1 MASSLERSLYPQ
13 AGLTPTS
20 GVQYFGNTGRG
31 MNVDYF
37 SQVPPAAQAPASSR
51 PAANVNPGFSTP
63 AASDFETPGA
73 GFLTTP
79 TELGF
84 GGEGTAA
91 PGAPG
96 GGISPGTAAAMGGVA
111 SLGSVAAGLTGNQ
124 GLGMASGALG
134 SMAAASQG
142 NMGPALGMMGSVAGL
157 SPAASAAL
165 GIAGTA
171 MSPTGS
177 VNSAIGSTLGGL
189 LGSAAFGPI
198 GAFAGSQLGAMA
210 APAVGVATDA
220 LATIGQV
227 ALGQVVNAFST
238 PNTQEQQD
246 AIAVVDMGPT
256 SPGTSPSSG
265 NSDATNATGI
275 SGLGL
280 SDTNQGPPDSG
291 PSGVS
296 GVSGVSGIGV
306 GSSEGI
312 NGMDA
317 ASDAAAAANGG
328 DSAGA
333 GVGGVGAGDGGGGI
347 GAGEGLADGGL
358 IGDRPGIT
366 KRYADGGPLLAMGFA
381 DGGRIAMGAVPSN
394 ASVNERVNAIL
405 RNPKMRQNIV
415 ARAQQLMDSGEL
427 TPEEVMTMGRV
438 AEAAMYNPSL
448 YPQLRQFV
456 ASQGMTPL
464 PAAYDP
470 SVVTKIIAVSRALQQ
485 STPAGQVPPT
495 TAAAVSPP
503 APGMRKGGMI
513 HGPGTGRS
521 DSIGTINES
530 TGEPVR
536 VANGEYII
544 PEHVVR
550 VKGREFFDNLLRRYA
565 DVPKEN

>member
-37 SQVPPAAQAPASSR
+37 SQIPPSVQAPASSR
-51 PAANVNPGFSTP
+51 PVANINPGFTTP
-63 AASDFETPGA
+63 AASESSETPGA

-96 GGISPGTAAAMGGVA
+96 GGISPGTAATIGNAA
-111 SLGSVAAGLTGNQ
+111 SVAGLMGAVTGNQ
-124 GLGMASGALG
+124 GVSQAAGVVGAAN
-134 SMAAASQG
+134 AAAQG
-142 NMGPALGMMGSVAGL
+142 NLGPTAAIGASLMGASPALAGL
-157 SPAASAAL
+157 VGL
-165 GIAGTA
+165 GATGL
-171 MSPTGS
+171 STGS
-177 VNSAIGSTLGGL
+177 VSNAAIGSTAGSVIGGM
-189 LGSAAFGPI
+189 AFGPI
-198 GAFAGSQLGAMA
+198 GAFVGSLLGKAVAETAGNTSVSVGESATPGGTTVSGSINGQGFSFSEA
-210 APAVGVATDA
+210 APGATSDGTTGPGS
-220 LATIGQV
+220 AT
-227 ALGQVVNAFST
+227 
-238 PNTQEQQD
+238 
-246 AIAVVDMGPT
+246 
-256 SPGTSPSSG
+256 
-265 NSDATNATGI
+265 
-275 SGLGL
+275 
-280 SDTNQGPPDSG
+280 
-291 PSGVS
+291 
-296 GVSGVSGIGV
+296 GIGV
-306 GSSEGI
+306 GSTSGI
-312 NGMDA
+312 NGMDAASDAAAA

-394 ASVNERVNAIL
+394 ASVNDRVNAIL

-565 DVPKEN
+565 DVPKES

>member
-37 SQVPPAAQAPASSR
+37 SQVPPAVQAPASSR

-63 AASDFETPGA
+63 ATSDFETPGA

-79 TELGF
+79 TEIGF

-111 SLGSVAAGLTGNQ
+111 SLGGVAAGLTGSQ

-134 SMAAASQG
+134 SVAAASQG

-177 VNSAIGSTLGGL
+177 VNSAIGSTLGGM

-246 AIAVVDMGPT
+246 AIAVVDLGST

-317 ASDAAAAANGG
+317 ASDAATAASSDAGTSSSSDG
-328 DSAGA
+328 SAGA
-333 GVGGVGAGDGGGGI
+333 ATAGD
-347 GAGEGLADGGL
+347 AGWADGGL

-394 ASVNERVNAIL
+394 ASVNDRVNAIL

-503 APGMRKGGMI
+503 TPGMRKGGMI

>member
-37 SQVPPAAQAPASSR
+37 SQRPAAQAPATSR
-51 PAANVNPGFSTP
+51 PAANVNPGFTTP
-63 AASDFETPGA
+63 ATSDFETPGV
-73 GFLTTP
+73 GFLPTP
-79 TELGF
+79 TEVGF
-84 GGEGTAA
+84 GVEGAAA

-96 GGISPGTAAAMGGVA
+96 SGVSPGTAANMGGVA
-111 SLGSVAAGLTGNQ
+111 SLGSALGAVTGNQ
-124 GLGMASGALG
+124 GLSQASGALG
-134 SMAAASQG
+134 SVAAATQG
-142 NMGPALGMMGSVAGL
+142 NMGPAMGMMGSLSGL

-171 MSPTGS
+171 MSPAGS
-177 VNSAIGSTLGGL
+177 VNSAIGSTLGSM

-198 GAFAGSQLGAMA
+198 GGIVGSQLGSMA

-220 LATIGQV
+220 MATIGQV
-227 ALGQVVNAFST
+227 ALGTIANALST
-238 PNTQEQQD
+238 PNTQAQQD

-256 SPGTSPSSG
+256 SPGTSPTSG

-275 SGLGL
+275 TGLGL
-280 SDTNQGPPDSG
+280 GDTNQGPPDGG
-291 PSGVS
+291 PS
-296 GVSGVSGIGV
+296 
-306 GSSEGI
+306 
-312 NGMDA
+312 
-317 ASDAAAAANGG
+317 AAAAAGG
-328 DSAGA
+328 GGIGA
-333 GVGGVGAGDGGGGI
+333 GNAGGGI

-366 KRYADGGPLLAMGFA
+366 KRYADGGPLLAIGYA

-394 ASVNERVNAIL
+394 ASVNDRVNAIL
-405 RNPKMRQNIV
+405 RNPKMRESIV

-470 SVVTKIIAVSRALQQ
+470 SVVTKIIVVSRALQQ

-495 TAAAVSPP
+495 TAASVSPP
-503 APGMRKGGMI
+503 APGMRQGGMI

-565 DVPKEN
+565 DVPKES